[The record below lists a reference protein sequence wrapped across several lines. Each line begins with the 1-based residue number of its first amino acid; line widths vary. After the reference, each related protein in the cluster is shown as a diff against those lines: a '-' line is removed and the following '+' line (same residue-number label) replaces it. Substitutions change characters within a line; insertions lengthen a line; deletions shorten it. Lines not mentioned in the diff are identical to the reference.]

1 MEFWNTAGGLL
12 LAFVGGT
19 GAKALIDA
27 LHDRWKFRATRNAQ
41 KEDKADEKA
50 DKTEELES
58 SVSEIRQA
66 EEDLSKRH
74 DKDMKDLNE
83 QMSAQSEALRLLL
96 LDRILSMGEELIE
109 KREITFDE
117 RKRFHDMHKCYHN
130 RLGGNGDADIVV
142 GGVDRLPL
150 KTQA

>member
-12 LAFVGGT
+12 LAFAGGT

-27 LHDRWKFRATRNAQ
+27 IHDRWKFMATREAQ

-50 DKTEELES
+50 DKTEELEET
-58 SVSEIRQA
+58 VAGIRQA
-66 EEDLSKRH
+66 EEELSKKH
-74 DKDMKDLNE
+74 DKDMKDLND

-109 KREITFDE
+109 KKEITFDE

-130 RLGGNGDADIVV
+130 RLGGNGDANIVV
-142 GGVDRLPL
+142 KGVDDLPL
-150 KTQA
+150 KIQV